1 MLATAFICQLA
12 GIVALLVLTYRLN
25 QRLRRLERKESRR
38 DIELRRV
45 SDLLERNSLFKA
57 LDRAWGEIKS
67 GAKPEPRNNS
77 GAGEAD
83 PIRTK
88 VASSPPQAIT
98 NTVSANAVPARNLS
112 VRAPGSANEAA
123 KRNRRLAAAQ
133 HSINP
138 TVSPH
143 VTPPPLPGTAPPA
156 RVAPSSPTAPIA
168 VTPPIKPQ
176 TPQPSPTVAP
186 GEIADPLSK
195 PPPTAKPKAAEGTK
209 PSPTVPAVP
218 EGDGTKAKPVKVETE
233 ADIAAVRP
241 LVAEPTDPQ
250 KDATLTNRVTSM
262 AGPRH
267 SNRDAERR
275 DLKVQSRRQGAVRS

>member
-1 MLATAFICQLA
+1 MLAAAFICQLA

-88 VASSPPQAIT
+88 VVSSPPPAIT
-98 NTVSANAVPARNLS
+98 NTVSANTVPTRNLS

-123 KRNRRLAAAQ
+123 AKRNRRLAAAQ
-133 HSINP
+133 HSIIDEKPEPVTAGEP
-138 TVSPH
+138 TH
-143 VTPPPLPGTAPPA
+143 EIEHPGSGRVFRPA
-156 RVAPSSPTAPIA
+156 R
-168 VTPPIKPQ
+168 
-176 TPQPSPTVAP
+176 
-186 GEIADPLSK
+186 
-195 PPPTAKPKAAEGTK
+195 
-209 PSPTVPAVP
+209 
-218 EGDGTKAKPVKVETE
+218 
-233 ADIAAVRP
+233 
-241 LVAEPTDPQ
+241 
-250 KDATLTNRVTSM
+250 
-262 AGPRH
+262 
-267 SNRDAERR
+267 
-275 DLKVQSRRQGAVRS
+275 